1 MKRLFSVLA
10 LLFATLVS
18 WGQNNGY
25 GWPLDIHPASFSSTY
40 GELRRNHFHA
50 GLDWRTNARSGY
62 ELHAIKGGY
71 VCRLSV
77 SPVGYGN
84 AVYIQHPDGTMSVY
98 GHMASFRDDLARRVR
113 QEQYDK
119 QSYRVVIYPD
129 PDEFPVAKGDV
140 IGLSGNSGSSGGP
153 HLHMEIRK
161 DGDNLPVNYLADG
174 TYPVKDTKPP
184 VISRVG
190 FYAFEDSMAVPV
202 VRRLQMVSQP
212 EKFKGTV
219 PVSEKF
225 YVAIDA
231 VDYMEGTTGRL
242 AVERYRV
249 YLDSDK
255 VYDFKVGDVPY
266 SDGRYF
272 ACLVQQGEKGRDLLK
287 TWCPPNNGL
296 LYKIDAVDDGIITL
310 EDEDTHTL
318 KIVVADCF
326 GNSASCSFSIRRD
339 PRIKVFD
346 PADTVGQFAA
356 LWYVPS
362 VYSRDG
368 MTMTIPAAALN
379 ASTYID
385 CKKVGRANPALGRY
399 SDTWSLGDS
408 DIHLQR
414 RLKVRF
420 ATDSVPAAL
429 AGKAFIAQRAE
440 DGTLSYAGN
449 TPVEGGIEAETRFGT
464 YLVMVDTIAP
474 RLTPRVK
481 DGEKL
486 PDSGR
491 FSIEAYDGESE
502 VAEYDA
508 QMDGEWILSQYV
520 GGRIQ
525 IYPDNSHRTGRS
537 HTVYVSATDHC
548 GNSSAV
554 EFEVI
559 Y

>member
-1 MKRLFSVLA
+1 MFF
-10 LLFATLVS
+10 LLLTAAAFA
-18 WGQNNGY
+18 QNNGY
-25 GWPLDIHPASFSSTY
+25 GWPMELRPVSFSSTY

-50 GLDWRTNARSGY
+50 GLDWRTGGRSG
-62 ELHAIKGGY
+62 EPLHAIKGGY

-98 GHMASFRDDLARRVR
+98 GHMASFREDLAERVR
-113 QEQYDK
+113 RQQYQDK
-119 QSYRVVIYPD
+119 SYRVVIYPG
-129 PDEFPVAKGDV
+129 PEEFPVSKGDV

-153 HLHMEIRK
+153 HLHMEIRT

-174 TYPVKDTKPP
+174 TYPVKDSKQP

-202 VRRLQMVSQP
+202 VRRLQMVSNP

-225 YVAIDA
+225 YVAVDA

-249 YLDSDK
+249 YLDSEK
-255 VYDFKVGDVPY
+255 VFDFKVGNVPY
-266 SDGRYF
+266 SEGRYF
-272 ACLVQQGEKGRDLLK
+272 ACLVQQGESGRDLLK
-287 TWCPPNNGL
+287 SWCVPNNGL
-296 LYKIDAVDDGIITL
+296 LYKIDAVNDGIISL
-310 EDEDTHTL
+310 EDDDTHTL

-326 GNSASCSFSIRRD
+326 GNSSSCSFSVKRDSRIR
-339 PRIKVFD
+339 VYD
-346 PADTVGQFAA
+346 PADTVGKFAA

-362 VYSRDG
+362 VYSRAG
-368 MTMTIPAAALN
+368 FTMTIPAAALN

-385 CKKVGRANPALGRY
+385 CERVGR
-399 SDTWSLGDS
+399 SSSSLGICSDVWRVGS
-408 DIHLQR
+408 EDIHLQKQ
-414 RLKVRF
+414 LKVRF
-420 ATDSVPAAL
+420 DIPADTDVPADKLYIARKDKD
-429 AGKAFIAQRAE
+429 GDVAF
-440 DGTLSYAGN
+440 AGN
-449 TPVEGGIEAETRFGT
+449 ELSGGALEGSGRFGT
-464 YLVMVDTIAP
+464 YYMAADTVSP
-474 RLTPRVK
+474 RLRPRVE

-486 PDSGR
+486 PLSGR
-491 FSIEAYDGESE
+491 FSIEASDYESG
-502 VAEYDA
+502 VASYDA
-508 QMDGEWILSQYV
+508 LWDGEWILSQYV

-525 IYPDNSHRTGRS
+525 IYPDDSHRTGGR
-537 HTVYVSATDHC
+537 HTVEVIATDQC